1 MDFFVTFL
9 LYKCNLNV
17 IFCTQS
23 TGMYLFDIKAGR
35 QKETMTINKII
46 ATALLCAAFTTNA
59 QAEVRDRQISAS
71 SSPAL
76 LFQQIVKTATAMC
89 NEAAEQGEVF
99 NITQC
104 VDIVVG
110 RTVAELDR
118 PKLTEYAL
126 IARPAIATI

>member
-1 MDFFVTFL
+1 M
-9 LYKCNLNV
+9 
-17 IFCTQS
+17 I
-23 TGMYLFDIKAGR
+23 
-35 QKETMTINKII
+35 INKILV
-46 ATALLCAAFTTNA
+46 AALLCAAFTSTA

-126 IARPAIATI
+126 LARPTIAAI